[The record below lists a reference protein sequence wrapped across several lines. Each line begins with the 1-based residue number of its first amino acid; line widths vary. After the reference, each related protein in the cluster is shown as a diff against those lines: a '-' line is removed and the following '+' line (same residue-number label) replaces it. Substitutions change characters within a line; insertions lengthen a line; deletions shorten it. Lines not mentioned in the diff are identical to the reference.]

1 MLQIFIYFYMIKA
14 FAIRDILKWE
24 DIIHF
29 VVKVL
34 FNDYSCE
41 HTKILCCHHWDIN
54 TTINH
59 RGYWVSILVT
69 SKLITKAESVIQD
82 HDTAGPDTTRAER
95 WSCVGLRTA
104 AAASLYTVVV
114 GLRLTPLLWS
124 HLRQLLMFL
133 LHLLEVMALVD
144 CHC

>member
-1 MLQIFIYFYMIKA
+1 MLWWFLYFSRIKA
-14 FAIRDILKWE
+14 FALRDNLKWQGL
-24 DIIHF
+24 IHF
-29 VVKVL
+29 VVKAL
-34 FNDYSCE
+34 FNDYGCE

-82 HDTAGPDTTRAER
+82 HDTIGPDTSRAER
-95 WSCVGLRTA
+95 WSCVGLRRA
-104 AAASLYTVVV
+104 AAASLYTLVA

-133 LHLLEVMALVD
+133 LHLPQLCLIATAN
-144 CHC
+144 

>member
-1 MLQIFIYFYMIKA
+1 MIKA
-14 FAIRDILKWE
+14 CALRDNLKWQ
-24 DIIHF
+24 DRINF

-34 FNDYSCE
+34 FNDYSCK
-41 HTKILCCHHWDIN
+41 HTKILCRHHWDIN

-82 HDTAGPDTTRAER
+82 HDTIGPDTTRAER
-95 WSCVGLRTA
+95 RSCVGLRTA